1 MTLGHDLKAI
11 CYEYLRALENMK
23 HRKHMGSIHENVK
36 EFSTLIPEISN
47 MSKDELLFNFIDN
60 LQSWAK
66 QELRRRGV

>member
-1 MTLGHDLKAI
+1 
-11 CYEYLRALENMK
+11 MK

-66 QELRRRGV
+66 QELRRRGVQDLATTMAIADSLVEY